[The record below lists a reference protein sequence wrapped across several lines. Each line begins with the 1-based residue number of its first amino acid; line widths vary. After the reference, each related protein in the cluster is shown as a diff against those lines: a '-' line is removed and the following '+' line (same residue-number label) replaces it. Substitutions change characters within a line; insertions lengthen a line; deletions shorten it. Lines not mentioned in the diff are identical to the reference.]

1 MQIEMRGIDKSFG
14 GNAVLKNAGFLLDD
28 GEIHALMGENG
39 AGKSTLMKILTGVYT
54 KDAGQVI
61 VDGKEVCYNNP
72 QEAEK
77 AGIVFIHQELN
88 VLFDLTVEENMF
100 LGKEIKKAF
109 GICDRKAMRKRVQE
123 ILDMLGVD
131 IDPAQRM
138 DELSIGQQQMI
149 EIAKALMV
157 DAKVL
162 IMDEP
167 TAALTQSETEV
178 LFKVVNSLR
187 QKGVSIVYI
196 SHRMEEIF
204 ELCDRIT
211 ILRDGTYIDTK
222 RIADIDMNDIVKMM
236 IGREIGERYP
246 VRNSKIGDVAFEVKN
261 LNCPGAFENVS
272 FEVRAGEV
280 LGVSGLMGAGRTE
293 IMQAI
298 FGNMPNV
305 TGQLL
310 LDGKEIKNKNPQ
322 QAIQNGI
329 GFITEDRKVE
339 GLMLEES
346 IMKNISLANLGRIS
360 NGGVINKKK
369 EQELVN
375 KGIEELRIRCF
386 GPQHECNNLSGGN
399 QQKVIFAKWIYTNP
413 KVLILDEPTRG
424 VDIGAKKEIYNIINE
439 LAAKGVAII
448 MVSSEL
454 PEVLGMSDRV
464 MVVREGEVR
473 GILNKEEANQESIMT
488 LATGGELNGK

>member
-54 KDAGQVI
+54 KDAGQII

-131 IDPAQRM
+131 IDPTQRM